1 MPILPYN
8 DLRFNRG
15 NAQLPFVEGCPPD
28 ARRPC
33 SFRTVKRW
41 LFLPSSGKKPAFSFK
56 ICLLDLKTYCLLA
69 FCQSLPVLGGVDL
82 VIPSDVSVANN
93 GRLSVGETASLAV
106 DGVSRGAVI
115 SLTLEN
121 VSASSTV
128 QASFQAERS
137 PVTDDDGDGTT
148 KTGQHIILLSCFSL
162 YDSNIRGCGYYD
174 HSRCKHR
181 CQYL

>member
-8 DLRFNRG
+8 ALRFNRG
-15 NAQLPFVEGCPPD
+15 NARLPFVEGCPPD

-33 SFRTVKRW
+33 SFRTAKRW

-56 ICLLDLKTYCLLA
+56 ICLLDLKTCCLLA

-82 VIPSDVSVANN
+82 VIPSDVSVAN
-93 GRLSVGETASLAV
+93 VAV
-106 DGVSRGAVI
+106 DGISRGAVT

-137 PVTDDDGDGTT
+137 PVTDGDGTT

-162 YDSNIRGCGYYD
+162 YDPNIRGCGYYD

>member
-1 MPILPYN
+1 MPCGSTGEMPGCGS
-8 DLRFNRG
+8 RK
-15 NAQLPFVEGCPPD
+15 CPPA

-33 SFRTVKRW
+33 SFRTTKRW

-56 ICLLDLKTYCLLA
+56 ICLLDLKTCCLLA

-106 DGVSRGAVI
+106 DGVSRGAVT

-121 VSASSTV
+121 ISASSTA
-128 QASFQAERS
+128 QASFQAEKS
-137 PVTDDDGDGTT
+137 PVTDDDGDGNTN
-148 KTGQHIILLSCFSL
+148 TGQHIILLSCFSL
-162 YDSNIRGCGYYD
+162 YDSNIRGCRYYD
-174 HSRCKHR
+174 HSRCQHR

>member
-8 DLRFNRG
+8 ALRFNRG
-15 NAQLPFVEGCPPD
+15 NARLPFVEGCPPD

-33 SFRTVKRW
+33 SFRTAKRW

-56 ICLLDLKTYCLLA
+56 ICLLDLKTCCLLA

-82 VIPSDVSVANN
+82 VIPSDVSVAN
-93 GRLSVGETASLAV
+93 VAV
-106 DGVSRGAVI
+106 DGISRGAVT

-137 PVTDDDGDGTT
+137 PVTDADGDGTT
-148 KTGQHIILLSCFSL
+148 NTGQHIILLSCFSL

-174 HSRCKHR
+174 HSRCQHR

>member
-8 DLRFNRG
+8 ALRFNRG
-15 NAQLPFVEGCPPD
+15 NARLPFVEGCPPD

-33 SFRTVKRW
+33 SFRTAKRW

-56 ICLLDLKTYCLLA
+56 ICLLDLKTCCLLA

-82 VIPSDVSVANN
+82 VIPSDVSVAN
-93 GRLSVGETASLAV
+93 VAV
-106 DGVSRGAVI
+106 DSISRGAVT

-121 VSASSTV
+121 ISASSTV
-128 QASFQAERS
+128 QASFQAEKS
-137 PVTDDDGDGTT
+137 PVTDDDGDGNT

-162 YDSNIRGCGYYD
+162 YDPNIRGCRYYD
-174 HSRCKHR
+174 HSRCQHR

>member
-1 MPILPYN
+1 MPGCGS
-8 DLRFNRG
+8 RK
-15 NAQLPFVEGCPPD
+15 CPPA

-33 SFRTVKRW
+33 SFRTTKRW

-56 ICLLDLKTYCLLA
+56 ICLLDLKTCCLLA

-93 GRLSVGETASLAV
+93 GRLSVGETASLTV
-106 DGVSRGAVI
+106 DGVSRGAVT

-148 KTGQHIILLSCFSL
+148 NTGQHIILLSCFSL

>member
-1 MPILPYN
+1 MTAGPAGMSGRSKAVPAFDVNIIYSN
-8 DLRFNRG
+8 S
-15 NAQLPFVEGCPPD
+15 V
-28 ARRPC
+28 
-33 SFRTVKRW
+33 
-41 LFLPSSGKKPAFSFK
+41 SGKIFKVYVNCFSYSYS
-56 ICLLDLKTYCLLA
+56 LLIFHDI
-69 FCQSLPVLGGVDL
+69 SIIIHIPPLPVLGGVNL

-106 DGVSRGAVI
+106 DGVSRGAVT

-137 PVTDDDGDGTT
+137 PVTDGDGTT

-162 YDSNIRGCGYYD
+162 RDPNIRGCGYYD

>member
-1 MPILPYN
+1 MTAGPAGMSGRSKAVPAFDVNIIYSN
-8 DLRFNRG
+8 S
-15 NAQLPFVEGCPPD
+15 V
-28 ARRPC
+28 
-33 SFRTVKRW
+33 
-41 LFLPSSGKKPAFSFK
+41 SGKIFKVYVNCFSYSYS
-56 ICLLDLKTYCLLA
+56 LLIFHDI
-69 FCQSLPVLGGVDL
+69 SIIIHIPPLPVLGGVDL
-82 VIPSDVSVANN
+82 VIPSDVSVTN
-93 GRLSVGETASLAV
+93 VAV
-106 DGVSRGAVI
+106 DSVSRGAVT

-137 PVTDDDGDGTT
+137 PVTDGDGTT

-162 YDSNIRGCGYYD
+162 YDPNIRGCGYYD

>member
-8 DLRFNRG
+8 ALRFNRG
-15 NAQLPFVEGCPPD
+15 NARLPFVEGCPPD

-33 SFRTVKRW
+33 SFRMAKRW

-56 ICLLDLKTYCLLA
+56 ICLLDLKTCCLLA

-82 VIPSDVSVANN
+82 VIPSDVSVANM
-93 GRLSVGETASLAV
+93 AV
-106 DGVSRGAVI
+106 DGVSRGAVT

-128 QASFQAERS
+128 QASFQAEKS
-137 PVTDDDGDGTT
+137 PVTDGDGNT

-174 HSRCKHR
+174 HSRCQHR

>member
-8 DLRFNRG
+8 ALRFNRG
-15 NAQLPFVEGCPPD
+15 NARLPFVEGCPPD

-33 SFRTVKRW
+33 SFRTAKRW

-56 ICLLDLKTYCLLA
+56 ICLLDLKTCCLLA

-82 VIPSDVSVANN
+82 VIPSDVSVTN
-93 GRLSVGETASLAV
+93 VAV
-106 DGVSRGAVI
+106 DSVSRGAVT

-137 PVTDDDGDGTT
+137 PVTDGDGTT

-162 YDSNIRGCGYYD
+162 YDPNIRGCGYYD

>member
-8 DLRFNRG
+8 ALRFNRG
-15 NAQLPFVEGCPPD
+15 NARLPFVEGCPPD

-33 SFRTVKRW
+33 SFRTAKRW

-56 ICLLDLKTYCLLA
+56 ICLLDLKTCCLLA

-82 VIPSDVSVANN
+82 VIPSDVSVANY

-106 DGVSRGAVI
+106 DGVSRGAVT

-128 QASFQAERS
+128 QASFQAEKS
-137 PVTDDDGDGTT
+137 PVTDGDGNT

-162 YDSNIRGCGYYD
+162 YDSNIRGCRYYD
-174 HSRCKHR
+174 HSRCQHR

>member
-1 MPILPYN
+1 MTAGPAGMSGRSKAVPAFDVNIIYSN
-8 DLRFNRG
+8 S
-15 NAQLPFVEGCPPD
+15 V
-28 ARRPC
+28 
-33 SFRTVKRW
+33 
-41 LFLPSSGKKPAFSFK
+41 SGKIFKVYVNCFSYSYS
-56 ICLLDLKTYCLLA
+56 LLIFHDISIIIHIP
-69 FCQSLPVLGGVDL
+69 SLPVLGGVDL

-93 GRLSVGETASLAV
+93 GRLSVGETASLTV

-137 PVTDDDGDGTT
+137 PVTDADGDGTT
-148 KTGQHIILLSCFSL
+148 NTGQHIILLSCFSL
-162 YDSNIRGCGYYD
+162 YDPNIRGCGYYD

>member
-1 MPILPYN
+1 M
-8 DLRFNRG
+8 
-15 NAQLPFVEGCPPD
+15 EGCPPA

-33 SFRTVKRW
+33 SFRTAKRW

-56 ICLLDLKTYCLLA
+56 ICLLDLKICCLLA

-82 VIPSDVSVANN
+82 VIPSDVSVAN
-93 GRLSVGETASLAV
+93 VAV
-106 DGVSRGAVI
+106 DGVNRGAVT

-121 VSASSTV
+121 ISASSTA

-137 PVTDDDGDGTT
+137 PVTDADGDGTT
-148 KTGQHIILLSCFSL
+148 NTGQHIILLSCFSL
-162 YDSNIRGCGYYD
+162 YDSYIRGCRYYD
-174 HSRCKHR
+174 HSRCQHR

>member
-1 MPILPYN
+1 ML
-8 DLRFNRG
+8 
-15 NAQLPFVEGCPPD
+15 FVEGCPPA

-33 SFRTVKRW
+33 SFRTAKRW
-41 LFLPSSGKKPAFSFK
+41 LFLSSSGKKPAFSFK
-56 ICLLDLKTYCLLA
+56 ICLLDLKTCCLLA

-82 VIPSDVSVANN
+82 VIPSDVSVTN
-93 GRLSVGETASLAV
+93 VAV
-106 DGVSRGAVI
+106 DGVSRGAVT

-137 PVTDDDGDGTT
+137 PVTDGDGTT

-162 YDSNIRGCGYYD
+162 YDPNIRGCGYYD